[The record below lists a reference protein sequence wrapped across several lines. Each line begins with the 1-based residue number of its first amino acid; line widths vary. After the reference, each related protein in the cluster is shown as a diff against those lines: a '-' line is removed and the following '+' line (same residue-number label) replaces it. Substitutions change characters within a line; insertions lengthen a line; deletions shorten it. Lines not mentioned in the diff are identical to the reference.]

1 MTKNPRLFLWLALA
15 LALWFNY
22 EAWVRDYGESSP
34 AARAAATQ
42 EAASKADET
51 AKLDAAIPQASSGA
65 TPAPTPA
72 APASSEAAPT
82 PAPVDSNA
90 SAEAAPG
97 VVRVR
102 TDVLDMDIGLT
113 GGELQRADLL
123 KYPRVKGGSERV
135 RLLNRDSP
143 ETLFVLQSGLTGPQ
157 GSSHPTHLATFTSP
171 RTEFALGTA
180 DELRVPLTWT
190 NGEGIT
196 LTKTFVF
203 RRGQYR
209 IDLEYHVQN
218 ASGQPWQ
225 AAAYAQIL
233 RSDPPI
239 DRSMFKVETYAFR
252 GPAMYD

>member
-72 APASSEAAPT
+72 APATGGAAAPAG
-82 PAPVDSNA
+82 PADQATATAAA
-90 SAEAAPG
+90 SPG

-102 TDVLDMDIGLT
+102 TDVLDLDIGLA
-113 GGELQRADLL
+113 GGELERADLP
-123 KYPRVKGGSERV
+123 KYPKVKGGAEPV

-143 ETLFVLQSGLTGPQ
+143 ETLYVLQSGLTGPE
-157 GSSHPTHLATFTSP
+157 GSDRPTHLAPFTSE
-171 RTEFALGTA
+171 RTE
-180 DELRVPLTWT
+180 
-190 NGEGIT
+190 
-196 LTKTFVF
+196 
-203 RRGQYR
+203 
-209 IDLEYHVQN
+209 
-218 ASGQPWQ
+218 
-225 AAAYAQIL
+225 YA
-233 RSDPPI
+233 
-239 DRSMFKVETYAFR
+239 
-252 GPAMYD
+252 